1 MQTLFDYYELMISV
15 DKENYC
21 KPLEFVCV
29 RGVNACIVRL
39 YFEAGLYKGLGFYAH
54 GSMESID
61 ETDKLNV
68 RKIIENNLDYAVRQW
83 IGFHIYGHPVKEML
97 IKTRI
102 S

>member
-15 DKENYC
+15 DKEKYC

-29 RGVNACIVRL
+29 RGANACVVRL
-39 YFEAGLYKGLGFYAH
+39 NFEGGLYKGLEFYAE
-54 GSMESID
+54 GTRESLD

-68 RKIIENNLDYAVRQW
+68 CKIIENNLDYAVRQW
-83 IGFHIYGHPVKEML
+83 IDFQIYGHPVKEML